1 MELPMLIRL
10 STHIHRAAS
19 LKGLLVFLLLL
30 LPFNLWLF
38 PARSRVLEA
47 YLGYPSTVLDARLT
61 YTPLQVEQYLED
73 LGASGRRLYAASEV
87 TLDLLYP
94 LLYGGFLALGLALVY
109 RALFPTHRFS
119 RYVPLVGAAAALADL
134 AENLSLAFLALI
146 FPRGPD
152 GLVFLAGTFTAL
164 KWLAGLTAG
173 VLLLAGAGAYLAA
186 RMLGWV
192 MRAGSR

>member
-1 MELPMLIRL
+1 MLIRL

-19 LKGLLVFLLLL
+19 IKMMLVLLLLL

-38 PARSRVLEA
+38 PARSRLLDS
-47 YLGYPSTVLDARLT
+47 YLGYPSTVLDARPT
-61 YTPLQVEQYLED
+61 YSPAQVEQYLED

-109 RALFPTHRFS
+109 HALFPIYSFS
-119 RYVPLVGAAAALADL
+119 RYVPLLGPAAALADL
-134 AENLSLAFLALI
+134 GENLSLAFLALI

-152 GLVFLAGTFTAL
+152 GLALLAGAFTAL
-164 KWLAGLTAG
+164 KWLAGTAAG

-186 RMLGWV
+186 RVLSWV
-192 MRAGSR
+192 VQAGKR